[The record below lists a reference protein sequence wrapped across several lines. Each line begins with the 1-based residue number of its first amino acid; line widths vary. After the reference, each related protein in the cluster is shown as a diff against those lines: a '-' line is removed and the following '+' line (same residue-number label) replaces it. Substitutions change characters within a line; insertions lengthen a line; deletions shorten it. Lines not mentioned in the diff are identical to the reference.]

1 MRNTLELVFSKMFAM
16 LAEEGIF
23 VSHNLVKNKDK
34 TTLQFSTNDPELLSL
49 FAQWR
54 NTTKLDSEG
63 SLSLL
68 KFDQKQSEIRLQL
81 IDFLDSL
88 DSTQYENL
96 DQIKTQIQ

>member
-1 MRNTLELVFSKMFAM
+1 MRNTLESVFSKIFAM

-23 VSHNLVKNKDK
+23 ISHNLVKNQDK
-34 TTLQFSTNDPELLSL
+34 ITLQFSTNDPELLSL

-63 SLSLL
+63 FLSLL
-68 KFDQKQSEIRLQL
+68 KFDKKQSEIRLQL

-96 DQIKTQIQ
+96 NQIKTQIQ

>member
-1 MRNTLELVFSKMFAM
+1 MRNTLESVFSKMFTM
-16 LAEEGIF
+16 LAEKGIF
-23 VSHNLVKNKDK
+23 VSHNLVKNQDK

-54 NTTKLDSEG
+54 NTTKLDTEG